1 VSGARDPPAGND
13 GVECPYDE
21 DRAETMKALLCT
33 SFGPL
38 EKLAIQEIPKP
49 RPGPGQ
55 VLLDV
60 KASSLNFPDALMVQ
74 GLYQVKPPL
83 PFSPGTEMAGVVVET
98 GSDVRGFK
106 PGDRVIAIAG
116 WGGFAEECAVDAGRL
131 IPLPDG
137 MDFDMG
143 AAFLFTYETSLH
155 GLRDR
160 GRLKA
165 GETLLVLGA
174 AGGVGLAAVEIG
186 KILGAR
192 VIAAASSADK
202 LALCKQLGADET
214 IDYVSGNLRDRINEL
229 TGRKGVDIV
238 FDPVG
243 GPYTETALRATA
255 WDGRLLVVGFAAGD
269 IPKIPINLALLKERS
284 IVGVYWG
291 QSVKHDPEGHLRNV
305 KQLVEWLAA
314 GKVKPVISE
323 RVPLSEA
330 VDAMKRMINRQVKG
344 KVVILPEA

>member
-1 VSGARDPPAGND
+1 
-13 GVECPYDE
+13 
-21 DRAETMKALLCT
+21 MKALLCT

-38 EKLAIQEIPKP
+38 EKLTIQEIPKP

-60 KASSLNFPDALMVQ
+60 KASSLNFPDALMAQ

-83 PFSPGTEMAGVVVET
+83 PFSPGTEMAGVIVET
-98 GSDVRGFK
+98 GADVQGFK

-116 WGGFAEECAVDAGRL
+116 WGGFAEECAVDVGGL
-131 IPLPDG
+131 IPMPEGL
-137 MDFDMG
+137 DFDTG
-143 AAFLFTYETSLH
+143 AAFLYTYETSLH

-160 GRLKA
+160 GCLKA

-174 AGGVGLAAVEIG
+174 AGGVGLAAIEIG
-186 KILGAR
+186 KAMGAF
-192 VIAAASSADK
+192 VIAAASSEDK

-214 IDYVSGNLRDRINEL
+214 INYVSENLRDRINEL
-229 TGRKGVDIV
+229 TGRRGVDIV

-243 GPYTETALRATA
+243 GSYTETALRATA
-255 WDGRLLVVGFAAGD
+255 WGGRLLVVGFAAGD

-284 IVGVYWG
+284 IVGTYLAE
-291 QSVKHDPEGHLRNV
+291 SVNHDPEGHLRNV

-330 VDAMKRMINRQVKG
+330 VAAMKRMINRQVKG

>member
-1 VSGARDPPAGND
+1 
-13 GVECPYDE
+13 
-21 DRAETMKALLCT
+21 MKALLCT
-33 SFGPL
+33 EIGPL
-38 EKLAIQEIPKP
+38 EKLTIREIPKL

-60 KASSLNFPDALMVQ
+60 KASSLNFPDVLMVQ
-74 GLYQVKPPL
+74 GRYQVKPPL

-98 GSDVRGFK
+98 GGDVQGFK
-106 PGDRVIAIAG
+106 AGDRVIALAG

-131 IPLPDG
+131 IPLPEG
-137 MDFDMG
+137 MDFDTG
-143 AAFLFTYETSLH
+143 AAFLYTYETALH

-174 AGGVGLAAVEIG
+174 AGGVGLAAIMIG
-186 KILGAR
+186 KAMGAR
-192 VIAAASSADK
+192 VIAAASSEDK
-202 LALCKQLGADET
+202 LALCKQRGADET
-214 IDYVSGNLRDRINEL
+214 INNVSENLRDRINGL
-229 TGRKGVDIV
+229 TGKEGVDIV

-243 GPYTETALRATA
+243 GSHTETALRATA
-255 WDGRLLVVGFAAGD
+255 WGGRLLVIGFAAGD

-291 QSVKHDPEGHLRNV
+291 ESVKHDPEGHARNV
-305 KQLVEWLAA
+305 KQLMEWLAA
-314 GKVKPVISE
+314 GKVNPVISE

-330 VDAMKRMINRQVKG
+330 VAAMKRMINRQVKG
-344 KVVILPEA
+344 KIVVLPEA